1 MNRLPALLALFLA
14 VLAWLFARARI
25 LAWFWRGNPSALVQI
40 VISPVSAVLALQLAD
55 LARSWIGL
63 AMTPGASLV
72 LVCVYCAYDLLRTVR
87 MQYHAAV
94 EGILHG
100 LPFSTTTKE

>member
-1 MNRLPALLALFLA
+1 MNRLSTLLALFLA
-14 VLAWLFARARI
+14 VLAWLFTRAQI
-25 LAWFWRGNPSALVQI
+25 LAWFWRRNPSGLVQI

-63 AMTPGASLV
+63 AMTPCVSLV

-87 MQYHAAV
+87 IQYHAAV
-94 EGILHG
+94 TDILHG
-100 LPFSTTTKE
+100 LPISTTTKE